1 MNERL
6 NPNHHLNDP
15 PIEEIKRCP
24 QCQSPFEG
32 KRSTKKYC
40 SDKCRQYFNRTTQ
53 NAKASKA
60 KEREQI
66 EYYDRVNY
74 AMELYLNCPPQDRDD
89 WIQSYIDNPT
99 TKKIICNPD
108 LLKGS
113 NDNIAKVCHRYVMR
127 TYGVSIKSYY

>member
-1 MNERL
+1 MTERL
-6 NPNHHLNDP
+6 NPNHFLKSSSID
-15 PIEEIKRCP
+15 EIKRCL
-24 QCQSPFEG
+24 QCQSLFEA

-53 NAKASKA
+53 NARDSTAKA
-60 KEREQI
+60 REQI

-74 AMELYLNCPPQDRDD
+74 AMELYLKCPPKNRDA
-89 WIQSYIDNPT
+89 WLQSYIDNPT

-108 LLKGS
+108 LLKDS